1 MCVRVDFRENSPRI
15 NFDVIILVLNC
26 GSSSVKF
33 QLVEIAADAD
43 KNSRKIAIGIVD
55 RLGTDAI
62 FKVKSGAE
70 KNAQP
75 VRIEAHNHDDAVR
88 TIIERVGGAGQRIDA
103 VGHRVV
109 HGGAFFTEA
118 VAIDDDVLAK
128 LEELND
134 LAPLHNPAAV
144 AGIHAARKALGV
156 ALPMAAVFDTAFH
169 HTMPEIAATYAIPA
183 ELAEKHEIR
192 RYGFHGMAHEYSLLR
207 YAELRGIAAGE
218 ANIVT
223 MHLGNGSSACAI
235 RAGRSV
241 DTSMGFTPLEG
252 LVMGSRSGDV
262 DPALVSY
269 LARKENVGAD
279 EVERWLNQRSG
290 LRGVSGLSNDMRELM
305 AAYETNPRARLAVEV
320 FCYRARKYLG
330 AYLAVLAGADGVVF
344 SGGIGENTP
353 PVREKICEGM
363 EWCGLSLDKNKNASM
378 IGAEGPISPV
388 SARIQAYVIPS
399 DEEAIIARAAA
410 RLFRRETS

>member
-1 MCVRVDFRENSPRI
+1 VN
-15 NFDVIILVLNC
+15 ILVLNC

-33 QLVEIAADAD
+33 QLVELVADGD
-43 KNSRKIAIGIVD
+43 KNSRKLAVGIVD
-55 RLGTDAI
+55 RLGADAV
-62 FKVKSGAE
+62 FKIKSGAE
-70 KNAQP
+70 KSAPP
-75 VRIEAHNHDDAVR
+75 VRVEARNHEEAVR
-88 TIIERVGGAGQRIDA
+88 VIIERVGGDQHRIDA

-109 HGGAFFTEA
+109 HGGAFFIEA
-118 VAIDDDVLAK
+118 VVIDDGVLAK
-128 LEELND
+128 LEELNG

-144 AGIHAARKALGV
+144 AGIHAARKALGA

-207 YAELRGIAAGE
+207 YAVLRGIAPAE
-218 ANIVT
+218 VDIVT
-223 MHLGNGSSACAI
+223 MHLGNGASACAI

-252 LVMGSRSGDV
+252 LVMGSRSGDL

-269 LARKENVGAD
+269 LARKEKVGAD

-305 AAYETNPRARLAVEV
+305 AAYESNPRTRLAVEV

-330 AYLAVLAGADGVVF
+330 AYLAAMGGADAVVF
-344 SGGIGENTP
+344 TGGIGENSP
-353 PVREKICEGM
+353 DVRARICTNM
-363 EWCGLSLDKNKNASM
+363 EWAGLRIDQNKNTALV
-378 IGAEGPISPV
+378 GREGQISTEN
-388 SARIQAYVIPS
+388 STLHAYAIPT
-399 DEEAIIARAAA
+399 DEELLIARDTV
-410 RLFRRETS
+410 RVIHKLEHPS

>member
-1 MCVRVDFRENSPRI
+1 VN
-15 NFDVIILVLNC
+15 ILVLNC

-33 QLVEIAADAD
+33 QLVELVADGD
-43 KNSRKIAIGIVD
+43 KNSRKLAVGIVD
-55 RLGTDAI
+55 RLGADAV
-62 FKVKSGAE
+62 FKIKSGAE
-70 KNAQP
+70 KSAPP
-75 VRIEAHNHDDAVR
+75 VRVEARNHEEAVR
-88 TIIERVGGAGQRIDA
+88 VIIERVGEDQQRIDA

-118 VAIDDDVLAK
+118 VVIDDDVLAK

-144 AGIHAARKALGV
+144 AGIHAARKALGA

-207 YAELRGIAAGE
+207 YAVLRGIAPAE
-218 ANIVT
+218 VDIVT
-223 MHLGNGSSACAI
+223 MHLGNGASACAI

-252 LVMGSRSGDV
+252 LVMGSRSGDL

-269 LARKENVGAD
+269 LARKEKVGAD

-305 AAYETNPRARLAVEV
+305 AAYESNPRTRLAVEV

-330 AYLAVLAGADGVVF
+330 AYLAVLGGADAVVF

-353 PVREKICEGM
+353 AVREKICQDM
-363 EWCGLSLDKNKNASM
+363 EWCGLVLDKDKNAAA
-378 IGAEGPISPV
+378 IGSETAISPAD
-388 SARIQAYVIPS
+388 ARVQIYVIPS
-399 DEEAIIARAAA
+399 DEESIIARATAS
-410 RLFRRETS
+410 LFERKTN